1 MSVALQR
8 GSLEESHLMRIFA
21 WKPSAKISVGAI
33 LLLALAGS
41 ACQQQ
46 QTATNTSANNSSMNV
61 NTSNTSNA
69 NANTTVP
76 TTTGATIETR
86 EPDQYSATITLKL
99 EVTGNQSISTPPLS
113 ADFARNGADRR
124 IAFKVPGGDQVIYLD
139 RANKRYVILPNRK
152 QYAELDAQSTGFDVP
167 SVMTPA
173 QVINQV
179 KNVSGC
185 EKAGEE
191 TFGGRSAIKYRCAA
205 AAKTGTQAGDVKA
218 ESFIYVDKDT
228 NLPLHTESLVSS
240 AGNVG
245 GASAVKIVTEM
256 SNIQTTVASNT
267 FDEPAGMSKVDP
279 AQVRSQVDA
288 VLKAALIFAQN
299 MMQNS
304 NSSSAP
310 AATPSATQSPAN

>member
-1 MSVALQR
+1 
-8 GSLEESHLMRIFA
+8 MRIFA
-21 WKPSAKISVGAI
+21 WKPSVKISVGAI
-33 LLLALAGS
+33 WLLVLAGS

-46 QTATNTSANNSSMNV
+46 TATNTTNSNSSMNV
-61 NTSNTSNA
+61 NTSNVSDT
-69 NANTTVP
+69 NANTTTAP
-76 TTTGATIETR
+76 TTTGATIDTR
-86 EPDQYSATITLKL
+86 EPEQYSATITLKL

-113 ADFARNGADRR
+113 ADFARNGSDRR

-139 RANKRYVILPNRK
+139 HANKRYIILPNRK
-152 QYAELDAQSTGFDVP
+152 QYAEIDAQSTGFDIP

-173 QVINQV
+173 QVVNQV
-179 KNVSGC
+179 KKVSGC
-185 EKAGEE
+185 ENAGEE
-191 TFGGRSAIKYRCAA
+191 TFNGRSAIKYRCAA

-218 ESFIYVDKDT
+218 ESFVYVDKET
-228 NLPLHTESLVSS
+228 NLPLHTESVVSS

-245 GASAVKIVTEM
+245 GASAVKLVTEM
-256 SNIQTTVASNT
+256 SNIQTTVASNM

-304 NSSSAP
+304 SSSSAP
-310 AATPSATQSPAN
+310 ASTPSATPSPTH